1 MPAKKP
7 IYRVTFLNQGQVYE
21 VYARQVTQGE
31 FFGFIDISG
40 LVFGEKTKVV
50 VDPGEER
57 LRREFE
63 GVGRFFVPLNAVIR
77 IDEVDRQGSC
87 RVLDAADKN
96 PSPTPFPLPGIPGA
110 PRKP

>member
-7 IYRVTFLNQGQVYE
+7 LYRVTFLNQGQVYE
-21 VYARQVTQGE
+21 IYARKVSPGE
-31 FFGFIDISG
+31 LFGFIEIED

-63 GVGRFFVPLNAVIR
+63 GVERFFVPMHAVIR
-77 IDEVDRQGSC
+77 IDEVEKQGSC
-87 RVLDAADKN
+87 RVLDAPEKGAN
-96 PSPTPFPLPGIPGA
+96 LAPFPLPVVKPA
-110 PRKP
+110 PEKK